1 MDEEAEMMARRE
13 EDLAGKLEGENVKVK
28 ILLNRAVHYFGL
40 AIRLRMVCHTHAQRC
55 AT

>member
-28 ILLNRAVHYFGL
+28 GKRKRRKKQHGARGS
-40 AIRLRMVCHTHAQRC
+40 A
-55 AT
+55 